1 MLARHE
7 EIRRQKQGAEK
18 SVTVGFPA
26 EKNNKCRNPSHACT
40 PRRNPSPPPAARHV
54 SLCTCADRPP
64 PNLVGSKVLL
74 GYPSGTCSLFVWHQ
88 HLRCLKVFCC
98 QQRIPAETSLPS
110 ADPRRK
116 TGNSAYL
123 LQLVLS
129 DNYRH
134 VEQEFLFFSALPGL
148 TKELRM

>member
-1 MLARHE
+1 MFARHE
-7 EIRRQKQGAEK
+7 EIRRQKQRAEK

-26 EKNNKCRNPSHACT
+26 ERTTSVEIRHT
-40 PRRNPSPPPAARHV
+40 HARHEEIRHHPCGPSRQLV
-54 SLCTCADRPP
+54 HMCRQTTPY
-64 PNLVGSKVLL
+64 LVGSKVLL

-98 QQRIPAETSLPS
+98 QQKIPAETSLPS

-134 VEQEFLFFSALPGL
+134 VEQKLLFS
-148 TKELRM
+148 RHC